1 MKKRTAI
8 IFIAVAVCL
17 ALVIG
22 AIKRIGYADGDRYA
36 AGNARISDEVKAIDI
51 NWVSGKVSVA
61 AYDGDE
67 ILLTEEADRQ
77 LPEEKQ
83 MHWLLDGD
91 TLRVQYTGPRAFRM
105 NNAHKELTVLLP
117 EDLLLD
123 EVNINVVSAGLDVE
137 DINAEVLHI
146 NTVSGQVRAECS
158 RVEEAKANSV
168 SGGVHLLFERA
179 PGKITADSVS
189 GSLKIS
195 LPGDAGFEAEMDSVS
210 GRVNSSFDLERK
222 DDDTYVYGNGRCR
235 IDANTVSGK
244 LTLDELR

>member
-22 AIKRIGYADGDRYA
+22 AVKRIGYADGDRYA

-83 MHWLLDGD
+83 MHWLLD
-91 TLRVQYTGPRAFRM
+91 
-105 NNAHKELTVLLP
+105 
-117 EDLLLD
+117 

-137 DINAEVLHI
+137 DLNAEVLHI

-179 PGKITADSVS
+179 PGKIKADSVS

-235 IDANTVSGK
+235 IDANTVSGS